1 MPAFASIA
9 SVASIAS
16 KGTIATIASRAII
29 ASLDSRRAKATIP
42 SSVELE
48 RATNLFV
55 RASSPE
61 QLAEL
66 RLSKDHWP
74 S

>member
-1 MPAFASIA
+1 M
-9 SVASIAS
+9 VAARDPCA
-16 KGTIATIASRAII
+16 GAIE
-29 ASLDSRRAKATIP
+29 ARLAAVGAARGRGEATIP
-42 SSVELE
+42 SSVELD

-55 RASSPE
+55 RASGPE
-61 QLAEL
+61 QFAEL